1 MLHEHISKW
10 SDERLAQIIE
20 YVVDWNTNAR
30 HTAICQT
37 LISSLL
43 QVLRLDRLL
52 SLPAFAAAL
61 PALISYSDRHFHRL
75 DKILEASYLMDF
87 MSSQMSLMPLPEE
100 PPLPVTTGSSAISAD
115 KTAGIMEGLF
125 SKKRRRSDS
134 IESI

>member
-1 MLHEHISKW
+1 MLHEHMLNW

-43 QVLRLDRLL
+43 QVIRLDRLL

-87 MSSQMSLMPLPEE
+87 MSSQMSLMPLPEQA
-100 PPLPVTTGSSAISAD
+100 LPVTTSSSAAPVD
-115 KTAGIMEGLF
+115 KAAGIMEGLF

-134 IESI
+134 IESM